1 MQNPIQKVEAVE
13 VAEVLPSAPIIAQTG
28 GGRAFGGVTI
38 AFTNFCDFDDY
49 LGC

>member
-28 GGRAFGGVTI
+28 GGACLWRSHHRL
-38 AFTNFCDFDDY
+38 TNFCDF
-49 LGC
+49 